1 MTPERGGAG
10 QSRWLFPLSLV
21 TAVALLVSWFPL
33 GTLLHQ
39 RAALSQ
45 VRGQIAAVQSQEAA
59 LAQQRRAVSSSTQA
73 ILRARQ
79 QYQLVEPGQSLVQVL
94 PGSAGTATPGSGD
107 PGNQPLVAPA
117 VAGVVGL
124 GEVTTRAPATSGR
137 APGFFSRLVR
147 ILEFWR

>member
-1 MTPERGGAG
+1 MTPERGRAG

-21 TAVALLVSWFPL
+21 TAVALVVSWFPL

-59 LAQQRRAVSSSTQA
+59 LAQQQRAVSSSTAA

-94 PGSAGTATPGSGD
+94 PGSAGAVTPGSGD

-117 VAGVVGL
+117 VAGML
-124 GEVTTRAPATSGR
+124 GSVEATPATPAH
-137 APGFFSRLVR
+137 APGFLSRLVR

>member
-1 MTPERGGAG
+1 MTPERVGAK

-21 TAVALLVSWFPL
+21 TALALLVSWFPL

-59 LAQQRRAVSSSTQA
+59 LAAQRRTVSSATQA

-94 PGSAGTATPGSGD
+94 PGSAGTVTPGSGD

-117 VAGVVGL
+117 IAGVAGSS
-124 GEVTTRAPATSGR
+124 ETATPSSAATS
-137 APGFFSRLVR
+137 APGFLSRLVR
-147 ILEFWR
+147 TLEFWR

>member
-1 MTPERGGAG
+1 MTPERVGAK
-10 QSRWLFPLSLV
+10 QSRWLFPLSLA

-45 VRGQIAAVQSQEAA
+45 VRGQIAVVQSQEAA
-59 LAQQRRAVSSSTQA
+59 LAAQRRTVSSSTQA

-94 PGSAGTATPGSGD
+94 PGTAGTVTPGAGD

-117 VAGVVGL
+117 IAGVTGSSAS
-124 GEVTTRAPATSGR
+124 TTSSPAASSS

-147 ILEFWR
+147 TLEFWR